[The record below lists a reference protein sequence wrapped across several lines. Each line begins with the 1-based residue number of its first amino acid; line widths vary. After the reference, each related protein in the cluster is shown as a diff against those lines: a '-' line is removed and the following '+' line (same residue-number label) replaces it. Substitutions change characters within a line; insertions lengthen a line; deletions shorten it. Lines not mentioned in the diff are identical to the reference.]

1 MPIKTPLQTPRF
13 LSLHALAA
21 SRGDGL
27 RPELV
32 ELFKRMAHGADS
44 SLSETAPPQETSGL
58 DHSSEAK
65 EQETPHCASHETPLT

>member
-13 LSLHALAA
+13 LSLHAFAE

-32 ELFKRMAHGADS
+32 ELFKRMMHGADS
-44 SLSETAPPQETSGL
+44 CLSEIAPPQETSGL
-58 DHSSEAK
+58 GQSSDAK
-65 EQETPHCASHETPLT
+65 EQEPPNIGGDRRD